1 MIGLIFFIF
10 GLVFGSF
17 FNVCIY
23 RIPREENIAYP
34 PSHCAKC
41 GRELKAYELIPVL
54 SWIIL
59 RGRCRGCNEKISII
73 YPLIELVTA
82 FMFLIMYLNFGLTI
96 NTFKYI
102 VLFSILIIASTID
115 IKTKEVY
122 FSVSLVGF
130 LFGISFSIIEIING
144 KPLKEGIIS
153 ILIPLVIV
161 GIIYLISKRFDGF
174 GAGDLEVYLFV
185 ALYLSPILMAVTLIV
200 SIILGGILAI
210 FLLIIGKRKM
220 EMPFVPFI
228 AVGTFISVLW
238 GIDILNVYLNTF
250 I

>member
-54 SWIIL
+54 SWVIL
-59 RGRCRGCNEKISII
+59 RGRCKSCNEKISII
-73 YPLIELVTA
+73 YPLIELITA

-153 ILIPLVIV
+153 ILIPLIIV

-185 ALYLSPILMAVTLIV
+185 ALYLSPILMGVTLIV

-220 EMPFVPFI
+220 EIPFVPFI
-228 AVGTFISVLW
+228 TLGTFISVLW